1 MTIRIVDAGML
12 TTVQDLGRFG
22 HQRDG
27 VPVSGAMDSFAIRAA
42 NLLVGNDESDAAL
55 EMTMVGA
62 TVAFDEDVLVAITG
76 ADVGASVDGV
86 PLARWRP
93 ARIRAGAML
102 VTGAARDG
110 CRAYL
115 AIAGGVDVPTV
126 LGSRATYARAAMGG
140 YEGRALA
147 RGDVLKVGERPALA
161 CRIAARLATSGA
173 RCHAA
178 PWGVGPSIRPRYD
191 VAPTVRLTPGA
202 HLDAL
207 TAESRARLFGERF
220 RISSRSDRMGYR
232 LEGQTLALTAPLE
245 PLSEAVTFGTVQL
258 PPGGEPIVLM
268 ADRQTTGG
276 YPRIGEVATVDL
288 PIVAQ
293 LRPGDH
299 VRFRAITVAR
309 AQALYLERER
319 EIAMLARA
327 ILLHHA

>member
-1 MTIRIVDAGML
+1 MTLRIVDAGML
-12 TTVQDLGRFG
+12 TTVQDLGRVG

-27 VPVSGAMDSFAIRAA
+27 VPASGAMDPFALRVA
-42 NLLVGNDESDAAL
+42 NLLVGNDENDAAL

-62 TVAFDEDVLVAITG
+62 TVAFDEEVLVALSG

-115 AIAGGVDVPTV
+115 ALAGGVSVPTV
-126 LGSRATYARAAMGG
+126 LGSRSTFARATMGG
-140 YEGRALA
+140 LDGRALA
-147 RGDVLKVGERPALA
+147 RGDVLKLRERSEIG
-161 CRIAARLATSGA
+161 CRIASGIA
-173 RCHAA
+173 MSGGRAGVA
-178 PWGVGPSIRPRYD
+178 PWGVGPSIRPRYR
-191 VAPTVRLTPGA
+191 VAPTVQLTPGA
-202 HLDAL
+202 HLGAL
-207 TAESRARLFGERF
+207 TDEARARLFGEQF

-232 LEGQTLALTAPLE
+232 LEGQPLALAAPLE
-245 PLSEAVTFGTVQL
+245 PLSEGVAFGTVQL
-258 PPGGEPIVLM
+258 PPSGEPIVLM

-276 YPRIGEVATVDL
+276 YPRVGEVATVDL

-299 VRFRAITVAR
+299 LRFRAISVAA